1 MTARRGRQTMGL
13 DGRTALVTGSSRGIG
28 RAIAVRLA
36 EEGANVIVNF
46 RSREKEAS
54 EVVSQIEAKGRKALA
69 CRADVSS
76 FEEVDA
82 MVKEATRTVGPI
94 DVLVNNATIHRGR
107 RVEKL
112 PLEDW
117 DLVIKSCLYGAFH
130 CTRCIVPSMK
140 ERKWGRI
147 INISSSVGERGYPGD
162 SAYGAAKAGIL
173 GFTKSLAREMARDGI
188 MVTAVIPGFVLT
200 EMTGSLS
207 PDNIELIKASIPVG
221 EACAPEDVA
230 EMVTFLAS
238 KGHHITGSIHH
249 VDGGI
254 GI

>member
-1 MTARRGRQTMGL
+1 MGL
-13 DGRTALVTGSSRGIG
+13 EGRTALVTGSSRGIG
-28 RAIAVRLA
+28 RAIALRLA
-36 EEGANVIVNF
+36 GEGANVIVNF
-46 RSREKEAS
+46 RSREQEAQ
-54 EVVSQIEAKGRKALA
+54 EVVSQVQEKGGKAIA
-69 CRADVSS
+69 CRADVSR

-82 MVKEATRTVGPI
+82 MVQEATRSVGPI
-94 DVLVNNATIHRGR
+94 DILVNNATIHRGR
-107 RVEKL
+107 KIEKL

-130 CTRCIVPSMK
+130 CTRCVVTSMK

-173 GFTKSLAREMARDGI
+173 GFTKSLARELARHGVT
-188 MVTAVIPGFVLT
+188 VTAVIPGFVLT
-200 EMTGSLS
+200 EMTKSLS
-207 PDNIELIKASIPVG
+207 ADNIALIKASIPVG
-221 EACAPEDVA
+221 ELCEPEDVA
-230 EMVTFLAS
+230 EVVAFLAS
-238 KGHHITGSIHH
+238 KGHNITGSIHH

>member
-1 MTARRGRQTMGL
+1 MGL
-13 DGRTALVTGSSRGIG
+13 EGRTALVTGSSRGIG
-28 RAIAVRLA
+28 RAIALRLA
-36 EEGANVIVNF
+36 GEGANVIVNF
-46 RSREKEAS
+46 RSREREAQ
-54 EVVSQIEAKGRKALA
+54 EAVSQIQEKGGKAIA
-69 CRADVSS
+69 CRADVSR

-82 MVKEATRTVGPI
+82 MVQEATRSVGPI
-94 DVLVNNATIHRGR
+94 DILVNNATIHRGR
-107 RVEKL
+107 KVEKL

-130 CTRCIVPSMK
+130 CTRCVVPSMK

-173 GFTKSLAREMARDGI
+173 GFTKSLARELARHGVT
-188 MVTAVIPGFVLT
+188 VTAVIPGFVLT
-200 EMTGSLS
+200 EMTKSLS
-207 PDNIELIKASIPVG
+207 ADNIALIKASIPVG
-221 EACAPEDVA
+221 ELCEPEDVA
-230 EMVTFLAS
+230 EVVAFLAS
-238 KGHHITGSIHH
+238 KGHNITGSIHH

>member
-1 MTARRGRQTMGL
+1 MGL
-13 DGRTALVTGSSRGIG
+13 EGKTALVTGSSRGIG
-28 RAIAVRLA
+28 RAIAVRLG

-46 RSREKEAS
+46 RSRDKEAS
-54 EVVSQIEAKGRKALA
+54 EVVAQIRALGRKAVS
-69 CRADVSS
+69 CRADVSR

-82 MVKEATRTVGPI
+82 MVREATAALGPI

-117 DLVIKSCLYGAFH
+117 DLVIRSCLYGAFH
-130 CTRCIVPSMK
+130 CTRCVVPSMK

-147 INISSSVGERGYPGD
+147 VNISSSVGERGYPGD
-162 SAYGAAKAGIL
+162 SAYGAAKAGLL
-173 GFTKSLAREMARDGI
+173 GFTKSLARELARDGVT
-188 MVTAVIPGFVLT
+188 VTAVIPGFVLT

-207 PDNIELIKASIPVG
+207 PQNIELIKAGIPLG
-221 EACAPEDVA
+221 KLCQPEDVA
-230 EMVTFLAS
+230 EVVAFLVA
-238 KGHHITGSIHH
+238 KGHNITGSIHH

-254 GI
+254 SI

>member
-1 MTARRGRQTMGL
+1 MGL
-13 DGRTALVTGSSRGIG
+13 EGRTALVTGSSRGIG

-36 EEGANVIVNF
+36 EEGAKVIVNF
-46 RSREKEAS
+46 RSRDKEAQ
-54 EVVSQIEAKGRKALA
+54 EVVSKIQEKGGKAIA
-69 CRADVSS
+69 CRADVSR

-82 MVKEATRTVGPI
+82 MVQEATQRVGPI
-94 DVLVNNATIHRGR
+94 DILVNNATIHRGR
-107 RVEKL
+107 KVEKL

-130 CTRCIVPSMK
+130 CTRCAVPSMK

-173 GFTKSLAREMARDGI
+173 GFTKSLARELARDGVT
-188 MVTAVIPGFVLT
+188 VTAVIPGFVLT
-200 EMTGSLS
+200 EMTKSLS
-207 PDNIELIKASIPVG
+207 ADNIELIKASIPVG
-221 EACAPEDVA
+221 KLCEPEDVA
-230 EMVTFLAS
+230 EVVAFLAS
-238 KGHHITGSIHH
+238 KGHNITGSVHH
-249 VDGGI
+249 VDGGV

>member
-1 MTARRGRQTMGL
+1 MGL
-13 DGRTALVTGSSRGIG
+13 KGRTALVTGSSRGIG

-46 RSREKEAS
+46 RSREKEAQ
-54 EVVSQIEAKGRKALA
+54 EVVSHIQGKGGKAIA
-69 CRADVSS
+69 CRADVSR

-82 MVKEATRTVGPI
+82 MVQEATRSVGPI
-94 DVLVNNATIHRGR
+94 DILVNNATIHRGR
-107 RVEKL
+107 KIEKL

-130 CTRCIVPSMK
+130 CTRCVVPSMK

-173 GFTKSLAREMARDGI
+173 GFTKSLARELARHGVT
-188 MVTAVIPGFVLT
+188 VTAVIPGFVLT
-200 EMTGSLS
+200 EMTKSLS
-207 PDNIELIKASIPVG
+207 ADNIELIKASIPVG
-221 EACAPEDVA
+221 ELCEPEDVA
-230 EMVTFLAS
+230 EVVAFLAS
-238 KGHHITGSIHH
+238 KGHNITGSIHH

>member
-1 MTARRGRQTMGL
+1 MGL
-13 DGRTALVTGSSRGIG
+13 EGRTALVTGSSRGIG

-46 RSREKEAS
+46 RSRED
-54 EVVSQIEAKGRKALA
+54 EAKGVVSHIQGKGGKVIA
-69 CRADVSS
+69 CRADVSRI
-76 FEEVDA
+76 EEVDA
-82 MVKEATRTVGPI
+82 MVQEATQKVGPI
-94 DVLVNNATIHRGR
+94 DILVNNATIHRGR
-107 RVEKL
+107 KVEKL

-130 CTRCIVPSMK
+130 CTRCVVPSMK

-173 GFTKSLAREMARDGI
+173 GFTKSLARELARDGVT
-188 MVTAVIPGFVLT
+188 VTAVIPGFVLT
-200 EMTGSLS
+200 EMTKSLS
-207 PDNIELIKASIPVG
+207 ADNIELIKASIPVG
-221 EACAPEDVA
+221 KLCESEDVA
-230 EMVTFLAS
+230 EVVAFLAS
-238 KGHHITGSIHH
+238 KGHNITGSIHH

-254 GI
+254 GM

>member
-1 MTARRGRQTMGL
+1 MGL
-13 DGRTALVTGSSRGIG
+13 EGRTALVTGSSRGIG
-28 RAIAVRLA
+28 RAIALRLS
-36 EEGANVIVNF
+36 EEGANVIVNY
-46 RSREKEAS
+46 RSRQKEAS
-54 EVVSQIEAKGRKALA
+54 EVVSQIEARGGKALA
-69 CRADVSS
+69 FRADVSC

-82 MVKEATRTVGPI
+82 MVKEATGALGAI

-107 RVEKL
+107 KVEKL

-140 ERKWGRI
+140 KRKWGRI

-173 GFTKSLAREMARDGI
+173 GFTRSLARELARDGI
-188 MVTAVIPGFVLT
+188 TVTAVIPGFVVT
-200 EMTGSLS
+200 EMTSSLS
-207 PDNIELIKASIPVG
+207 RANIELIKASIPLG
-221 EACAPEDVA
+221 KLCEPEDVA
-230 EMVTFLAS
+230 EVVAFLAS
-238 KGHHITGSIHH
+238 KGHNITGSVHH

-254 GI
+254 SI

>member
-1 MTARRGRQTMGL
+1 MGL
-13 DGRTALVTGSSRGIG
+13 EGRTALVTGSSRGIG
-28 RAIAVRLA
+28 RAIALRLA
-36 EEGANVIVNF
+36 GEGANVIVNF
-46 RSREKEAS
+46 RSREQEAQ
-54 EVVSQIEAKGRKALA
+54 EVVSKIQEEGGKAIA
-69 CRADVSS
+69 CRADVSR

-82 MVKEATRTVGPI
+82 MVQEATRSVGPI
-94 DVLVNNATIHRGR
+94 DILVNNATIHRGR
-107 RVEKL
+107 KIEKL

-130 CTRCIVPSMK
+130 CTRCVVPSMK

-173 GFTKSLAREMARDGI
+173 GFTKSLARELARHGVT
-188 MVTAVIPGFVLT
+188 VTAVIPGFVLT
-200 EMTGSLS
+200 EMTKSLS
-207 PDNIELIKASIPVG
+207 DDNIALIKASIPVG
-221 EACAPEDVA
+221 ELCEPEDVA
-230 EMVTFLAS
+230 EVVAFLAS
-238 KGHHITGSIHH
+238 KGHNITGSIHH

>member
-1 MTARRGRQTMGL
+1 MGL
-13 DGRTALVTGSSRGIG
+13 EGRTALVTGSSRGIG
-28 RAIAVRLA
+28 RAIALRLS

-46 RSREKEAS
+46 RSREKEAA
-54 EVVSQIEAKGRKALA
+54 EVVSRIQEKGGKAIA
-69 CRADVSS
+69 CRADVSR

-82 MVKEATRTVGPI
+82 MVQEATQRVGPI
-94 DVLVNNATIHRGR
+94 DILVNNATIHRGR
-107 RVEKL
+107 KVEKL

-130 CTRCIVPSMK
+130 CTRCVVNSMK
-140 ERKWGRI
+140 ERGWGRI

-173 GFTKSLAREMARDGI
+173 GFTKSLARELARHGVT
-188 MVTAVIPGFVLT
+188 VTAVIPGFVLT
-200 EMTGSLS
+200 EMTKSLS
-207 PDNIELIKASIPVG
+207 ADNIELIKASIPVG
-221 EACAPEDVA
+221 RLCEPEDVA
-230 EMVTFLAS
+230 EVVAFLAS
-238 KGHHITGSIHH
+238 KGHNITGSIHH

>member
-1 MTARRGRQTMGL
+1 MGL
-13 DGRTALVTGSSRGIG
+13 KGRAALVTGSSRGIG

-36 EEGANVIVNF
+36 EEGAKVIVNF
-46 RSREKEAS
+46 RSREKEAQ
-54 EVVSQIEAKGRKALA
+54 EVVSHIQEKGGKAVA
-69 CRADVSS
+69 CRADVSR

-82 MVKEATRTVGPI
+82 MVQEATQSVGPI
-94 DVLVNNATIHRGR
+94 DILVNNATIHRGR
-107 RVEKL
+107 KVEKL

-130 CTRCIVPSMK
+130 CARCVVPSMK

-173 GFTKSLAREMARDGI
+173 GFTKSLARELARHGVT
-188 MVTAVIPGFVLT
+188 VTAVIPGFVLT
-200 EMTGSLS
+200 EMTKSLS
-207 PDNIELIKASIPVG
+207 ADNIEIIKASIPVG
-221 EACAPEDVA
+221 ELCEPEDVA
-230 EMVTFLAS
+230 EVVAFLAS
-238 KGHHITGSIHH
+238 KGHNITGSIHH